1 MLLRLINNV
10 TKRVTELEV
19 TAEIKGKYAYVDI
32 TLPKMDAG
40 EYEYELIA
48 TSGTIGRGLAQ
59 IGEIKTNADQYN
71 NEVKYVQYNG

>member
-1 MLLRLINNV
+1 MTLRLINNV

-32 TLPKMDAG
+32 TLPKMDDG

-48 TSGTIGRGLAQ
+48 SHEVIGQGIAQ
-59 IGEIKTNADQYN
+59 IGEIKANNTAYN